1 MLYSI
6 LRKLSKVTLL
16 LAIVLI
22 SNVSFA
28 ALTDVKFGRYQIA
41 DSQWNVNACLNT
53 TTCQIYS
60 KQPGTAYKIPWTNG
74 QVQWAAGD
82 YVKFDLSG
90 NGSHPYTAKQYDSAG
105 NIKSTLGN
113 GKVVNMGADY
123 FFFVGSDNNTGQ
135 LFSGSSGMSNNT
147 GVTWTGTLDPTIA
160 QADTY
165 ANQSYSTTPLAPG
178 QTAAPP
184 PPAYGTNFTRI
195 TSYEWKNYTAGSQPL
210 PSEQAHEAF
219 DNNNGSKWFGLRS
232 QGAWA
237 VVQFVTD
244 GSYSATRAVQKI
256 QFVTANDIS
265 GRDPTGFKVWG
276 SINGTDW
283 VLISQQ
289 AISLPAGR
297 HTESVVYNLSNVTAF
312 SYYKVEFTGVKDGGD
327 AFQVAEI
334 RLLYDVDDPQGTLA
348 GGGIYIQPTPVYSSG
363 ITTSQQTRKTTNLNE
378 NPLGHNTQVDILG
391 DDNIVNIQQIGG
403 RHFVSVDIQ
412 GNVNNVDILQTSTV
426 NARHYM
432 EAKVV
437 GSNNDLILQQR
448 DTSKTQFVEV
458 LGNNNSVTTNQKG
471 TGSHYLDV
479 RVAGNNHT
487 AGVIQDG
494 SGNHRAT
501 VHLDGTQPWNFN
513 LNQNGSTS
521 QTYSLPHTMS
531 DGSGVNGTCSAIGGC
546 NLTVN
551 QQ

>member
-1 MLYSI
+1 M
-6 LRKLSKVTLL
+6 